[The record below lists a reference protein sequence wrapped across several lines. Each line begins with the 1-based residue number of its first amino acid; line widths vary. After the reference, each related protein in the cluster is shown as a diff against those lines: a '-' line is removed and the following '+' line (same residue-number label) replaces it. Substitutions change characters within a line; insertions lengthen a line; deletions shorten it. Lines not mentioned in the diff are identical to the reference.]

1 MAFAEYTLMNKNRPV
16 VTAVYD
22 QAEHRFAR
30 IVDVHDVGYAPPS
43 TIEHDGTITT
53 DALNRWWAWRAIPP
67 SRNRI
72 TSLLDQLHVYS
83 ALSLAEKS
91 FGLSLSDCYWVNDA
105 AHPLR
110 WADINYFDNDFSG
123 DLGMLTLGQTS
134 AGKPDLRNPS
144 GNVNGNL
151 QKKWIIEDGVRCL
164 IKESGGYFG
173 QEAFNEVVATALHR
187 RLLEQGD
194 FVPYSLR
201 YEDDEVYSSCPNM
214 LSEDE
219 ELVCALDL
227 LASRKKPNH
236 LDDYRFLLN
245 VYDEIGVP
253 DAEEGLAKMIAC
265 DFILANTDRH
275 RQNFG
280 VIRDVETLE
289 YKRIAP
295 IYDSGMCLWSRKRLI
310 AKPKD
315 FSYEAKPFEGK
326 LEDPEEQ
333 VRLLKKLDWFDP
345 SKLDGFAEE
354 AMAVLS
360 ENVLMPSG
368 RLAIVGAAIEAKC
381 DALKRYFSS
390 PTTWRGWLPPIP
402 SEVIEKRYAPASQ
415 TADDLSESKDPKA
428 ALKNAGI
435 IASATK
441 MVPNATKESPY
452 KHVD

>member
-144 GNVNGNL
+144 GNVSGNL

-214 LSEDE
+214 LGEDE

-236 LDDYRFLLN
+236 LDDYRFLLD

-253 DAEEGLAKMIAC
+253 DAEESLAKMIAC

-333 VRLLKKLDWFDP
+333 VRLLRKLDWFDP

-354 AMAVLS
+354 AMAILS
-360 ENVLMPSG
+360 ENVLMPSD

-381 DALKRYFSS
+381 DALKRYVSS
-390 PTTWRGWLPPIP
+390 PTSWRGWLPPIP
-402 SEVIEKRYAPASQ
+402 SEVIEKRHPRAILA
-415 TADDLSESKDPKA
+415 ADDRSELKGPEA
-428 ALKNAGI
+428 ALKNAAE
-435 IASATK
+435 IASTTKTAPATRK
-441 MVPNATKESPY
+441 SPS